1 MTHQT
6 FTPQTGQHRTAPT
19 FRAGRQQPTI
29 DPTTGRTVAP
39 PYLIR
44 TVHPVAGGP
53 IVRQATRKE
62 IANNDRRISFLP
74 VWFYVAGKWHQLTP
88 RGVWATTE
96 IECRYKLLTNGNG
109 DMLGIGIY

>member
-1 MTHQT
+1 MNPQT

-19 FRAGRQQPTI
+19 FRAGRQQPTT
-29 DPTTGRTVAP
+29 DPVTGRTVAP
-39 PYLIR
+39 PYLVR

-74 VWFYVAGKWHQLTP
+74 VWFYTVGKWKPMTN
-88 RGVWATTE
+88 RGIWNATE
-96 IECRYKLLTNGNG
+96 IDSRYKLLTNDNG
-109 DMLGIGIY
+109 DTLGIGIY

>member
-1 MTHQT
+1 MNTRT
-6 FTPQTGQHRTAPT
+6 FTPQIGQHRTAPT
-19 FRAGRQQPTI
+19 FRAGRQQPTT
-29 DPTTGRTVAP
+29 DPVTGRTVAP
-39 PYLIR
+39 PYLVR